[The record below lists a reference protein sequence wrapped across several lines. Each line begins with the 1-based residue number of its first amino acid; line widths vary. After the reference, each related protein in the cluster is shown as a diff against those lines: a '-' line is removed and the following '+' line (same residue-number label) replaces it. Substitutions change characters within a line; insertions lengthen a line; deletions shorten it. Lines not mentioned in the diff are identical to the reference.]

1 MNALER
7 EYRGVKE
14 KYDSLIALNN
24 PANLPLI
31 QRLNSELSRILH
43 GMLEEVAKIRGTAN
57 NLKVY
62 RDDLMRKLV
71 KIQNDSSIILK
82 QKDQYETLRALREHE
97 QTKFDATLFWYLLSL
112 GFFTII
118 FIIVL
123 VWKGGYKL
131 PEMPIMTNNATTMPA
146 LT

>member
-43 GMLEEVAKIRGTAN
+43 GMLEEVAKIKGTAN

-97 QTKFDATLFWYLLSL
+97 KAKFDATLFWYLLSL